1 MPSGAALLVC
11 RTRSLACSLSPQS
24 RVGPGHVAGAQKR
37 FAEEMLQ
44 GLPAGC
50 RPPCWALSAEMG
62 EKQPPTV
69 RPLTGQGWR
78 RSLTGGPRECRE
90 GLHEEGGA
98 LTAEGRVRGVLR
110 TSLVMLWSTR
120 GVSASVSPRRLG
132 APENRT
138 CAPAPGEGGVWARAR
153 ILRGE
158 SEAGHRAGTHG
169 QRPGARE
176 HQ

>member
-1 MPSGAALLVC
+1 MSAPVLGTQCRNGGKVAPYRQAAH
-11 RTRSLACSLSPQS
+11 R
-24 RVGPGHVAGAQKR
+24 AG
-37 FAEEMLQ
+37 L
-44 GLPAGC
+44 
-50 RPPCWALSAEMG
+50 
-62 EKQPPTV
+62 EKKPH
-69 RPLTGQGWR
+69 
-78 RSLTGGPRECRE
+78 GGPRECRE
-90 GLHEEGGA
+90 GLHEEGGG

-153 ILRGE
+153 ILRAE